1 MSVWNIQA
9 ALYSALSGNI
19 SATVFDHVP
28 EDSAFPYVVIGED
41 LASEW
46 DTDTEQGF
54 ETVLTLHYWS
64 RYRGKKEIKELMGEV
79 YDLLHRTDLSITG
92 QYTVNLMWES
102 SEIILDAD
110 GLTYHGIGD
119 YRLISEST

>member
-1 MSVWNIQA
+1 MSIWNIQA

-19 SATVFDHVP
+19 SATVYDHVP
-28 EDSAFPYVVIGED
+28 ENSAFPYVVIGED
-41 LASEW
+41 LANEW

-64 RYRGKKEIKELMGEV
+64 RYRGKKEIKQLMGEV
-79 YDLLHRTDLSITG
+79 YGLLHRTDLTITG
-92 QYTVNLMWES
+92 QYTVSLMWES
-102 SEIILDAD
+102 SEILLDAD
-110 GLTYHGIGD
+110 GLTYHGIED

>member
-19 SATVFDHVP
+19 SATVYDHVP
-28 EDSAFPYVVIGED
+28 EDSSFPYVVIGED
-41 LASEW
+41 MPNQW

-54 ETVLTLHYWS
+54 ETVLTLHFWS
-64 RYRGKKEIKELMGEV
+64 RYRGKKEVKELTDEV
-79 YDLLHRTDLSITG
+79 YDLLHRKSLAISG

-102 SEIILDAD
+102 SEILLDPD
-110 GLTYHGIGD
+110 GLTYHGLAD